1 MEVWSRPDFTV
12 TWFTLLA
19 PFDGAA
25 GRAAAV
31 SDTVTWNAGVWIAMT
46 IPEQP
51 RSRGQRYRLTAEG
64 TNVLVAINIDGSDC
78 R

>member
-1 MEVWSRPDFTV
+1 MS
-12 TWFTLLA
+12 
-19 PFDGAA
+19 
-25 GRAAAV
+25 
-31 SDTVTWNAGVWIAMT
+31 